1 MRGCVGNAG
10 VPALDEL
17 LDQLS
22 DRSRVIVSLLLG
34 SASDSRPGACV
45 LVGVLLV
52 LHSRIVIFS
61 YMNFLDEVLSGACG
75 LMLSVLRGVRVLT
88 WSGTLK
94 SSSSSANAVVSL
106 VYPSTRWLADRRT
119 CREGAS
125 HSSGSRA
132 TLSLASF
139 LSRNFCCCLCSHVRP
154 EFVSTLL
161 PSDLLGSLRIVL
173 TSCHSVVLLERHVP
187 FSLFLALLGGRSI
200 HSASPFNHFPLLTG
214 TAGGGIVVV
223 VVVVMSS

>member
-1 MRGCVGNAG
+1 
-10 VPALDEL
+10 
-17 LDQLS
+17 
-22 DRSRVIVSLLLG
+22 
-34 SASDSRPGACV
+34 
-45 LVGVLLV
+45 
-52 LHSRIVIFS
+52 
-61 YMNFLDEVLSGACG
+61 
-75 LMLSVLRGVRVLT
+75 MLSVLRGVRVLT

-106 VYPSTRWLADRRT
+106 VYPSTLFNKINISLYSIIKCILNSYKKVRYRWLADRRT

-139 LSRNFCCCLCSHVRP
+139 LSRNFCCCLCSQVRP

-200 HSASPFNHFPLLTG
+200 HSASPFNHLFT
-214 TAGGGIVVV
+214 
-223 VVVVMSS
+223 